1 VGRSRGAII
10 RYVGESE
17 GTAVSKSS
25 EPRELRRDAAANRD
39 RVLTAAAAAVRR
51 EGAGVP
57 LATIAAEAGVGV
69 GTLYRRYPSREALLA
84 ALTRRSFRLVL
95 DAAHRAADSNHSAI
109 ECLRSFIDQTVDHG
123 ADLVLPM
130 HGGPVPLDQETIA
143 LRTEVHDNLEQILR
157 RGRQDG
163 TIRSDVT
170 ALDIIVFGAMLAQPL
185 PHVPDWKMMAR
196 RQAIIYLHGLGGTAV
211 VEPEHE
217 LDGHG
222 HRIRTETAP
231 SGKVRPELGSGP
243 GRQ

>member
-1 VGRSRGAII
+1 VC
-10 RYVGESE
+10 ESE

-95 DAAHRAADSNHSAI
+95 DAAHRAADSNHAAI
-109 ECLRSFIDQTVDHG
+109 ECLRNFIDQTVDHG

-130 HGGPVPLDQETIA
+130 HGGPVPPDQETIA
-143 LRTEVHDNLEQILR
+143 LRTEVHDTLEQILR

-185 PHVPDWKMMAR
+185 PHVPDWKLMAR
-196 RQAIIYLHGLGGTAV
+196 RQAIIYFHGLGGTAV

-222 HRIRTETAP
+222 HRLKDGDGAR
-231 SGKVRPELGSGP
+231 RQGP
-243 GRQ
+243 A